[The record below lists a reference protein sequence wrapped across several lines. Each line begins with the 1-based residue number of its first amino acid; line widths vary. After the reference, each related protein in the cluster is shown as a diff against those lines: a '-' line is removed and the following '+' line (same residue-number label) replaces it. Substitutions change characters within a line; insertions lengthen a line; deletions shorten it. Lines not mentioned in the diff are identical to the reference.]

1 MRSRPDKFDLVYAVV
16 AGRGAFPFDMLRYDA
31 CRPFRGEDAALLE
44 REDGSR
50 AIIVV
55 RYAGQAGEWTEGR
68 WSSFLWGLRRF
79 EDQGAAQNWAREL
92 NASFN
97 PTKEASRG

>member
-1 MRSRPDKFDLVYAVV
+1 MIKDRMFDLRYAVV
-16 AGRGAFPFDMLRYDA
+16 AGRGRFPFDMLRYDA

-44 REDGSR
+44 VEDGSR
-50 AIIVV
+50 AVIVV

-79 EDQGAAQNWAREL
+79 EDQGAAQDWARQL
-92 NASFN
+92 NESFQMVRKAN
-97 PTKEASRG
+97 D